1 MNEPY
6 RRSTLAL
13 AVLGLL
19 AGEPMHPY
27 RMQQVIKQRA
37 KDQVVNVGQRASLY
51 KAVDRLRKASLVAAR
66 ETTRNRLRPERTVYE
81 LTDHG
86 RQVLERWMREVLSLP
101 AREFPVFPAAIA
113 FLPLLTPGDVCHELE
128 QRLGRLR
135 KELAR
140 LEQGLADA
148 RVPRLLLL
156 EDEYR
161 RAVTAAELAWV
172 ESLVEDLRAGRIVWD
187 ERWLREVAAATGGAP
202 AP

>member
-19 AGEPMHPY
+19 AEEPVHPY
-27 RMQQVIKQRA
+27 RMQQLIKQRG

-51 KAVDRLRKASLVAAR
+51 KAVDRLRKAGLVAAR

-86 RQVLERWMREVLSLP
+86 RQVLERWMREVLSSP
-101 AREFPVFPAAIA
+101 AREFPEFPAAIA
-113 FLPLLTPGDVCHELE
+113 FLPLLTPRDVRDELE
-128 QRLGRLR
+128 QRLARLR
-135 KELAR
+135 EDLAR
-140 LEQGLADA
+140 LEQGLAEP
-148 RVPRLLLL
+148 VPRLFLL

-161 RAVTAAELAWV
+161 RAVTAAQLAWV
-172 ESLVEDLRAGRIVWD
+172 ESLVEDLRAGRVAWD

>member
-19 AGEPMHPY
+19 AEEPMHPY
-27 RMQQVIKQRA
+27 RMQQLIKQRA
-37 KDQVVNVGQRASLY
+37 KDHVVNVGQRASLY
-51 KAVDRLRKASLVAAR
+51 KAVDRLRKAGLVAAR
-66 ETTRNRLRPERTVYE
+66 ETTRNRLRPERTVHE

-86 RQVLERWMREVLSLP
+86 RQVLERWMRQVLSSP
-101 AREFPVFPAAIA
+101 AREFPEFPAAIA
-113 FLPLLTPGDVCHELE
+113 FLPLLTPRDVRHELE

-135 KELAR
+135 EELAR
-140 LEQGLADA
+140 LEQGLAEA
-148 RVPRLLLL
+148 PVPRLFLLG
-156 EDEYR
+156 DEYR

-172 ESLVEDLRAGRIVWD
+172 ESLVEDLLAGRIAWD